1 MPVLVALDSSEH
13 EIPDVELA
21 GVHIALVVAS

>member
-1 MPVLVALDSSEH
+1 MPILAALDSSEH

-21 GVHIALVVAS
+21 GSHVTLVVAP

>member
-1 MPVLVALDSSEH
+1 MPILVALNSSEH

-21 GVHIALVVAS
+21 GAHVTFVVAP